1 MNIWSG
7 IKTIF
12 GFDGVGES
20 ALKIVDKLAGTD
32 WTAKEQAQ
40 FILDHAEKTKYQS
53 VTRRTIAI
61 LYTLMWCL
69 MILTWLSSSAYGH
82 ALSAPNS
89 LLLAKDIAT
98 FMSSNIN
105 VAMNGILAFYF
116 LIGVKR

>member
-1 MNIWSG
+1 MGILAG
-7 IKTIF
+7 IKAVF
-12 GFDGVGES
+12 GFSGVGES

-53 VTRRTIAI
+53 VTRRTIAT

-69 MILTWLSSSAYGH
+69 MILSWLSASVYGR
-82 ALSAPNS
+82 AMDAPNAI
-89 LLLAKDIAT
+89 LLANDVAT

-105 VAMNGILAFYF
+105 MAMNGILAFYF